1 MTGAHCATH
10 LLKVLGIIDT
20 IGTEALTLAQIV
32 KAAGVLNA
40 KLLVEL
46 FILTGAQ
53 LIEDVE
59 VALLFDLTD
68 HAGLFQKK
76 VGDLTTV
83 WFA

>member
-1 MTGAHCATH
+1 MTGAHCTTH
-10 LLKVLGIIDT
+10 LLKVLGVIDT
-20 IGTEALTLAQIV
+20 IDTEALTLAKIV

-40 KLLVEL
+40 KLFVEL

-68 HAGLFQKK
+68 HAGLFQQK
-76 VGDLTTV
+76 VGDLATV